1 MAVVSVPEGKAH
13 FQGLLSEL
21 NDLFLAESQVL
32 EIVGIAYN
40 KKTAIQ
46 QIERAP
52 PDVLLIDVSLLGLR
66 SIEIISYVSGALPD
80 VKILAMSPGDPPYD
94 RVILAIQ
101 AGALG
106 FVSKES
112 DVPEIFDALK
122 KVLRG
127 EYHLPIED
135 TVDVMKQ
142 AAPELI
148 IAGKERR
155 GKLTEGLL
163 TLIPLIGII
172 SAFTQFLWRKYWG
185 FIGVRVSDLG
195 VDASSRVTDFLIFL
209 LVLIGIFGPLMFIRS
224 WMRMIGHWVN
234 THPKL
239 SVLLTK
245 AQKIK
250 TIGLPIGFYLFGYWM
265 GWMFLAVI
273 VLLITLPFE
282 GSGGKILTLIM
293 GIAFA
298 LILLV
303 HVIGSNDFLP
313 RWLTIAKDRVRG
325 TLAIISGLILVLLVV
340 LTVEVFKGPDLRSD
354 GVHGFMAPKAI
365 GLSARPAIIH
375 DLDEKHKPL
384 QVLYLGGNADL
395 YVLYDPCDKVV
406 RLIPVGSSRVRMI
419 KEVECPSPEAV
430 SIMQSSTNSTKEH

>member
-1 MAVVSVPEGKAH
+1 MSTKPIRLLSVVSVPEGKAH

-21 NDLFLAESQVL
+21 KDQFLAESQEL

-40 KKTAIQ
+40 KRSAIQ
-46 QIERAP
+46 QIERSP
-52 PDVLLIDVSLLGLR
+52 PDVLLIDVTLLGLR
-66 SIEIISYVSGALPD
+66 SIEIISYVSATLPD

-94 RVILAIQ
+94 RVILALQ

-106 FVSKES
+106 FVSKEAEVS
-112 DVPEIFDALK
+112 EVFEALTQ
-122 KVLRG
+122 VLRG
-127 EYHLPIED
+127 EHYLPIDD

-142 AAPELI
+142 AAPELA
-148 IAGKERR
+148 IAAKERR

-209 LVLIGIFGPLMFIRS
+209 LVLVGIFGPLMFIRS
-224 WMRMIGHWVN
+224 WMRMIGSWVN

-239 SVLLTK
+239 KVLLTK
-245 AQKIK
+245 AQNMKPL
-250 TIGLPIGFYLFGYWM
+250 GLPMGFYLFGYWM
-265 GWMFLAVI
+265 GWIVLAVI
-273 VLLITLPFE
+273 VLAITLPFE
-282 GSGGKILTLIM
+282 GSGGKILTLIA

-298 LILLV
+298 LILLA
-303 HVIGSNDFLP
+303 HVMGSHDFLP

-325 TLAIISGLILVLLVV
+325 TLAIISGLILALLIV
-340 LTVEVFKGPDLRSD
+340 LTVEVFEGPDLRPD
-354 GVHGFMAPKAI
+354 GVHGFLAPKAI
-365 GLSARPAIIH
+365 GLSARPAIVH

-395 YVLYDPCDKVV
+395 YVLYDPCEKVV
-406 RLIPVGSSRVRMI
+406 RMIPVGSSRVKMI
-419 KEVECPSPEAV
+419 KQVECPSP
-430 SIMQSSTNSTKEH
+430 